1 MHVDFFVKESLRKA
15 RKYGT
20 EPRNV
25 EEGKQLPELFY
36 AEQLCGILYNLLD
49 KNTVTYLLQM
59 VNEVMEKEAVERAL

>member
-15 RKYGT
+15 RKFGT

-25 EEGKQLPELFY
+25 EDGKRMTELFY
-36 AEQLCGILYNLLD
+36 TDQLCGIMYNLLD
-49 KNTVTYLLQM
+49 KDTASYLLQM